1 MLGITGRRI
10 LLSIHLLLNSLLV
23 GGIITIFYLIQ
34 TSGATSRGDELYG
47 TQRMI
52 FMIHDMLVMNA
63 GLGVVITG
71 LLFSLF
77 TRWGFF
83 DFPWVIVKWSG
94 IIIIFL
100 GITFFLAPA
109 INGMAAIADVE
120 RSHGA
125 AHASYGRYESQAI
138 TTILLLIPVLITL
151 VVVSVFKPWGQ
162 RKRPF
167 RVRRRTVLLA
177 GILLGCAVVGS
188 TVFQFLTLQ
197 HYRSI
202 PIGEVD
208 LSKLADGV
216 YTGEATLAYNQSVAV
231 HVTNHHI
238 DRIDI
243 LRNDNSVYAKLA
255 EGVTWKVLKAQSPA
269 VSGVTGATTSSVSLL
284 KAIENALSNEE
295 KTTRPY

>member
-1 MLGITGRRI
+1 MLGITGRRV
-10 LLSIHLLLNSLLV
+10 LLSIHLLLNSLLI
-23 GGIITIFYLIQ
+23 GGIITILYLIMSADGVSPGEEQ
-34 TSGATSRGDELYG
+34 YTTHRV
-47 TQRMI
+47 M

-83 DFPWVIVKWSG
+83 DFPWVIVKWLG

-120 RSHGA
+120 RSYGA
-125 AHASYGRYESQAI
+125 ANPLYRKYESEAV
-138 TTILLLIPVLITL
+138 TTILTLIPVMITL

-167 RVRRRTVLLA
+167 RVRRRTVLLV
-177 GILLGCAVVGS
+177 GILFGCAVVGS
-188 TVFQFLTLQ
+188 TAFQFFTLQ
-197 HYRSI
+197 QYRSI
-202 PIGEVD
+202 PIRDVD
-208 LSKLADGV
+208 LSKLGNGV
-216 YTGEATLAYNQSVAV
+216 YTGEAALAYGVRVEV
-231 HVTNHHI
+231 HLRNHLI

-243 LRNDNSVYAKLA
+243 LENDNSMYAKLA
-255 EGVTWKVLKAQSPA
+255 EGVTSKVLQAQSPA
-269 VSGVTGATTSSVSLL
+269 VVAVTGATTSSISLQ
-284 KAIENALSNEE
+284 KAIENALSD
-295 KTTRPY
+295 TTGSNQSF